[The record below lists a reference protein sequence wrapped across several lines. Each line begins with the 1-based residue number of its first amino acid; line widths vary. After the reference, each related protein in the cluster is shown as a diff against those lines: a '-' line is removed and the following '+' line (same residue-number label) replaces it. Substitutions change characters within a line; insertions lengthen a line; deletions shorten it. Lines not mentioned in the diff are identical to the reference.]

1 MAIVGGMKAAGWTSQ
16 RSRDFPAICHTR
28 QTRCTPSAHFV
39 GSILAVL
46 SFWAVAEFASRLLR
60 EGWAH
65 DAIKTIEEFVLVGVV
80 IWLAARLAVR
90 LWNRREHVDSDEN

>member
-1 MAIVGGMKAAGWTSQ
+1 MTNGDRRGDESGWLDVAEIK
-16 RSRDFPAICHTR
+16 RFSRDF
-28 QTRCTPSAHFV
+28 SAHFV